1 MVLFSGVK
9 PQEEWEAVQQL
20 VSVVLFYYRHMYL
33 YFFLFVSEFF
43 FLRMFISVTEAFLS
57 QTLSI
62 LQMK

>member
-43 FLRMFISVTEAFLS
+43 FLKMFISVTEAFLS
-57 QTLSI
+57 QTLLI

>member
-33 YFFLFVSEFF
+33 YFFLFASEFF
-43 FLRMFISVTEAFLS
+43 FLKMFISVSEAFLS
-57 QTLSI
+57 QTLLI